1 MQMFFSDWHSIFRIL
16 AVGTAGYVVI
26 VALLR
31 YFGKRAIAKFNAFDI
46 IITVAMG
53 SAFAN
58 TVMPSTVALADG
70 IAAFMLLL
78 LLQRLFAGLA
88 MRVGWF
94 GAHVKNQPLLLV
106 YRGSI
111 LWDHARREQLTEQDV
126 FAALRSRGIAAVE
139 NVLALVLEPDGT
151 FSALKIDELSEGQLP
166 TALRGIEGVP
176 DLAR

>member
-1 MQMFFSDWHSIFRIL
+1 MFFSDWQSILRIL
-16 AVGTAGYVVI
+16 AVGTLGYVII

-58 TVMPSTVALADG
+58 TVMPRNVALADG
-70 IAAFMLLL
+70 VVAFLLLL

-88 MRVGWF
+88 MRLDWF
-94 GAHVKNQPLLLV
+94 GTHVKNQPLLLV
-106 YRGSI
+106 YRGNI
-111 LWDHARREQLTEQDV
+111 LWDNARNEQLTEQDL
-126 FAALRSRGIAAVE
+126 FAALRSRGIAALE

-151 FSALKIDELSEGQLP
+151 FSALRIDDLSDGQLP
-166 TALRGIEGVP
+166 TALRGVDGVP
-176 DLAR
+176 DLASR